1 MPNPIVYQDDFEQK
15 RRREIIDGVITM
27 MSPRPSVNHE
37 YALILQS
44 FFPTTCAANPASLSP
59 TAWTCFWTRKTDLCR
74 ISWQCATRRRSILAA
89 STARRIWWWRSSP
102 PAQGGYD
109 RGSLFDD
116 LVIRL
121 EDAFD
126 RLK

>member
-1 MPNPIVYQDDFEQK
+1 MDLY
-15 RRREIIDGVITM
+15 
-27 MSPRPSVNHE
+27 
-37 YALILQS
+37 
-44 FFPTTCAANPASLSP
+44 LSD
-59 TAWTCFWTRKTDLCR
+59 TDHCIPDMR
-74 ISWQCATRRRSILAA
+74 WWSATRRKSGVTA
-89 STARRIWWWRSSP
+89 STARRIWWLRSSP